1 MWKMVKLPRFSS
13 FSSDRWQPGASVSCS
28 AVATEM
34 LNPAA
39 VVSLSVLNE
48 RSKKLS
54 VDVVAR
60 SALSLK
66 VPQIRPTELVEFVL
80 LYEPATDVKHLQL
93 NHLPLLYVYMCTYT
107 SYMLYV
113 YCLAIIKKYILVS
126 YCNMFRA
133 YLSRSPQNFR
143 YRLKS

>member
-1 MWKMVKLPRFSS
+1 M
-13 FSSDRWQPGASVSCS
+13 SCS

-60 SALSLK
+60 SALSFR

-80 LYEPATDVKHLQL
+80 LYEPATDVEHLQL
-93 NHLPLLYVYMCTYT
+93 YQLLLLYVYMHVHIHVDAVCTV
-107 SYMLYV
+107 LH
-113 YCLAIIKKYILVS
+113 
-126 YCNMFRA
+126 
-133 YLSRSPQNFR
+133 
-143 YRLKS
+143 